1 MYKCYLAGVWVLIAL
16 MGCGGGSALQKAERA
31 STYRESLGSATH
43 TDILREMDEVL
54 VIRYA
59 YRFLETRTTSA
70 DDIRFETEWKDH
82 NPLPA
87 EMDLGYSR
95 AQTRITVTARARN
108 RMGGSS
114 ESFSVQFFGEARMM
128 DGGVWVRVPM
138 TEARKD
144 YFKDI
149 ASYLQRE
156 LKSGVRGL

>member
-1 MYKCYLAGVWVLIAL
+1 MYRHSLAGLCAL
-16 MGCGGGSALQKAERA
+16 LMLAGCGGGSALQKAERA
-31 STYRESLGSATH
+31 STYRQSLGSATH

-59 YRFLETRTTSA
+59 YRFQETRTTSA
-70 DDIRFETEWKDH
+70 DDIRFETEWKDQT
-82 NPLPA
+82 PLPA
-87 EMDLGYSR
+87 EQEQGYSR

-114 ESFSVQFFGEARMM
+114 ESFSVQFFGEARMLNN
-128 DGGVWVRVPM
+128 GSWVRLPL
-138 TEARKD
+138 TDARRD

-149 ASYLQRE
+149 AAYLQRE